1 MHTETPARK
10 YSVLIADDNQNNLR
24 VLSSMLEQMGY
35 RVRAAKSGELTLQS
49 VALEIPDIILLD
61 IHMSGMDGYEVCRR
75 LKKQD
80 GYRDIPVIFV
90 SALSE
95 MFNKQ
100 QAFLA
105 GGIDYITKPFEME
118 EVQLRVET
126 HLRLRENARQLQ
138 DALDRLSRQE
148 EQLVHNEKM
157 AALGVL
163 TAGIAHEINNPVNYI
178 SNSITAL
185 EHRLH
190 ALRERDAGALISP
203 DLAGEMEELVQSIHT
218 GVSMIA
224 ALMTSLRI
232 YARTE
237 RETEEYASVTGL
249 MDAAILLLHHR
260 CKDRISISTYYAS
273 VPPLRCQP
281 GKLSQVFI
289 SVLSNAID
297 AIDSLLT
304 TERHANRR
312 GLITVR
318 VEPGKDEIII
328 TVIDNGCGMSGADCS
343 RAFDPFF
350 TTKLSSKGTGLG
362 LSISQSII
370 EEHGGSITI
379 ESVPETETSVT
390 MRLPIK
396 EDADA

>member
-80 GYRDIPVIFV
+80 AYRDIPVIFV

-224 ALMTSLRI
+224 ALMTSLHI

-237 RETEEYASVTGL
+237 RETEEYASVTEL

-260 CKDRISISTYYAS
+260 CKDRITVSTYYAS

-297 AIDSLLT
+297 AIESLLAV
-304 TERHANRR
+304 RAHAERR
-312 GLITVR
+312 GTITVR
-318 VEPGKDEIII
+318 IESGKDEIII
-328 TVIDNGCGMSGADCS
+328 IVIDNGCGMSGADCS